1 MVEGADPLADGE
13 ALAGASAC
21 EAAVAAGFV
30 WAVFVDGFLAG
41 VALASGFAGVE
52 AAEESCVAL
61 EAGACCALGVEAC
74 WARAGDKKVA
84 PAASV
89 VRAKALI
96 KVDP

>member
-1 MVEGADPLADGE
+1 MEAAAPLAEGE

-21 EAAVAAGFV
+21 ESVFAAGFA

-41 VALASGFAGVE
+41 AALASGFAGVE

-61 EAGACCALGVEAC
+61 EAGACCAPGVEAC
-74 WARAGDKKVA
+74 WARAGVKTA
-84 PAASV
+84 PASRV

-96 KVDP
+96 KVDT

>member
-1 MVEGADPLADGE
+1 MEAAAPLAEGE

-21 EAAVAAGFV
+21 ESVVAAGFV

-61 EAGACCALGVEAC
+61 EAGACCAC
-74 WARAGDKKVA
+74 WPRAGDKIV
-84 PAASV
+84 PASRI
-89 VRAKALI
+89 VRANALI